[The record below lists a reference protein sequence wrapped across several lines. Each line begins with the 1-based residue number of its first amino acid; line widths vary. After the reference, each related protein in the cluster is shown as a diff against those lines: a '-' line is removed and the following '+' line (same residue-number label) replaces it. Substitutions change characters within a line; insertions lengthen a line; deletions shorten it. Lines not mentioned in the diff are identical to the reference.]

1 MKLFKQT
8 LLAAAVLSSAGAMAQ
23 TTAIIN
29 AQIHTASEQG
39 VIKNG
44 SVIIEDGKIKAVT
57 TDAATADVIID
68 AQGKIVT
75 PGFIGSMNQLGLVEV
90 GAVASSRDGNEK
102 KGGITFDPSL
112 AFNPKSTL
120 IAYARKGGITRDVI
134 APSWGE
140 SPFVGL
146 SSTVNLSGEFGTSVV
161 DSQNAIIVNL
171 GGTKDGSRAASLSE
185 FIDTLEEQQTKIA
198 KAKKSDKKDDKAEP
212 SKKEKLL
219 TAALN
224 GEKPVVVRVSRAQD
238 MLELIKV
245 KERFGIDLVISG
257 AEDALPI
264 KAELAAAKVPV
275 ILSAMANLP
284 GDFDSLNASL
294 ETAGELE
301 KAGVLVALTI
311 AGDSSHNVY
320 QLRYDAG
327 NAIANGMSREGA
339 LKAITSNVAE
349 IFNIEDAGSIEVGKS
364 ADLAV
369 WSADPFEFSTTL
381 EKVMINGVEVS
392 TESRH
397 DKLRD
402 RYMAE
407 TNMPR
412 AYTK

>member
-120 IAYARKGGITRDVI
+120 ITYARKGGITRDVI

-339 LKAITSNVAE
+339 LKAITSNVAD
-349 IFNIEDAGSIEVGKS
+349 IFNIEDAGSIEVGKA

>member
-146 SSTVNLSGEFGTSVV
+146 SSTVNLSGKFGTSVV

-311 AGDSSHNVY
+311 ASDSSHNVY

-339 LKAITSNVAE
+339 LKAITSNVAD
-349 IFNIEDAGSIEVGKS
+349 IFNIEDAGSIEVGKA

>member
-349 IFNIEDAGSIEVGKS
+349 IFNIEDAGSIEVGKA

>member
-1 MKLFKQT
+1 MKLFKKT
-8 LLAAAVLSSAGAMAQ
+8 LLAAAVLSSAGAMAK

-29 AQIHTASEQG
+29 AEIHTATDQG
-39 VIKNG
+39 IIKNG
-44 SVIIEDGKIKAVT
+44 TVLIEDGKITAVSNEQLS
-57 TDAATADVIID
+57 ADDVID

-102 KGGITFDPSL
+102 KGGLTFDPSL

-134 APSWGE
+134 APSWGDE
-140 SPFVGL
+140 PFVGL

-171 GGTKDGSRAASLSE
+171 GGTKDGSRAASLAK
-185 FIDTLEEQQTKIA
+185 FIDKLEGQKTKLE
-198 KAKKSDKKDDKAEP
+198 KKSDKKDDKAEP
-212 SKKEKLL
+212 SKEEKLL
-219 TAALN
+219 TAALK
-224 GEKPVVVRVSRAQD
+224 GEKPIVVRVSRAQD

-245 KERFGIDLVISG
+245 KERFGIDLVLSG

-284 GDFDSLNASL
+284 GSFDSLNASL
-294 ETAGELE
+294 TTAGELE
-301 KAGVLVALTI
+301 KAGVQVALTI

-327 NAIANGMSREGA
+327 NAVAYGMSREGA
-339 LKAITSNVAE
+339 LKAITSNVAD
-349 IFNIEDAGSIEVGKS
+349 IFNIEDAGSIAVGKA
-364 ADLAV
+364 ADLAI
-369 WSADPFEFSTTL
+369 WSADPFEISTTL
-381 EKVMINGVEVS
+381 EKVMINGVAVS

-407 TNMPR
+407 SNMPR